1 MVNVAAAPVTIVGLF
16 EDRIDAEDALL
27 AMRRS
32 QEQPDQVSLLIRASG
47 HTGEEEGSTE
57 NLARAL
63 VDTALDAVG
72 DWLQGLTSVIVPER
86 GTYLVAGPLGAA
98 LTGIAV
104 EHDTPA
110 HHPDLPAPQSGEA
123 ISLLHTFV
131 EFGFGN
137 DEASYLEHRLAAGAV
152 IVALTSSQRGRL
164 QASRR
169 LFADYN
175 AVHIGQAR
183 TDAMLAAEASALL
196 AAGPETPYGG
206 DVIVADA
213 VATIRHLCEAV
224 AEMPT
229 YRGICGTDVIDS
241 TGRGAG
247 VVHDLLG
254 DDGGG
259 IGPSCATSWWRSGDC
274 LGSGATLS
282 PSPMIWW
289 TSPAAP
295 SRRGSIARRSTA
307 ARASTPTDHSAA
319 VWNRRSAA
327 TFSANRTGSSR
338 RLAATPA

>member
-1 MVNVAAAPVTIVGLF
+1 MVNVAASPVTIVGLF

-47 HTGEEEGSTE
+47 HTGDEEEATD
-57 NLARAL
+57 NLATAL
-63 VDTALDAVG
+63 VNTALDAVG

-104 EHDTPA
+104 EHETPA
-110 HHPDLPAPQSGEA
+110 HHPDLPAPQQGEA

-164 QASRR
+164 QTSRR

-183 TDAMLAAEASALL
+183 TDAVLAAEASALL
-196 AAGPETPYGG
+196 AAGPEASYGG

-213 VATIRHLCEAV
+213 VATICHLCEAV
-224 AEMPT
+224 AEIPA
-229 YRGICGTDVIDS
+229 YRGICGSDVIDT
-241 TGRGAG
+241 TGRGTG

-254 DDGGG
+254 DDGGQG
-259 IGPSCATSWWRSGDC
+259 EPIVQYVVVAFGGLLGLGRHFVAIPQELVDMAGRPVKTRIDRETVHRSPRFDPNGP
-274 LGSGATLS
+274 
-282 PSPMIWW
+282 
-289 TSPAAP
+289 
-295 SRRGSIARRSTA
+295 
-307 ARASTPTDHSAA
+307 
-319 VWNRRSAA
+319 
-327 TFSANRTGSSR
+327 FSR
-338 RLAATPA
+338 RLEAAISTYFQTKPYWE

>member
-1 MVNVAAAPVTIVGLF
+1 VVNVAASPVTIVGLF

-32 QEQPDQVSLLIRASG
+32 QEHPDQVSLLIRASS
-47 HTGEEEGSTE
+47 HTGEEEEATD
-57 NLARAL
+57 NVARAL
-63 VDTALDAVG
+63 VNTALDAVG
-72 DWLQGLTSVIVPER
+72 NWLQGLTSVIVPER
-86 GTYLVAGPLGAA
+86 GTYLAAGPLGAA
-98 LTGIAV
+98 LTGIAI
-104 EHDTPA
+104 EHETPV
-110 HHPDLPAPQSGEA
+110 HHPELPAPQGGEA

-169 LFADYN
+169 VFADYN

-196 AAGPETPYGG
+196 AAGPEASQSG

-224 AEMPT
+224 AEIPG
-229 YRGICGTDVIDS
+229 YSGICGSDVIDT
-241 TGRGAG
+241 TGRGSG

-254 DDGGG
+254 DDGGDG
-259 IGPSCATSWWRSGDC
+259 GPVVRYVVVAFGGLLGLGRHFVAIPRELVDVAGRPVKTQIDRETVHRSPRFD
-274 LGSGATLS
+274 
-282 PSPMIWW
+282 PS
-289 TSPAAP
+289 AP
-295 SRRGSIARRSTA
+295 
-307 ARASTPTDHSAA
+307 
-319 VWNRRSAA
+319 
-327 TFSANRTGSSR
+327 FSR
-338 RLAATPA
+338 RLESAICGYFQTKPYWE